1 MPPGHHC
8 QLIWLGFILETRIDI
23 AGASA
28 LRRIAGNIREAALLP
43 AFRADIWRL
52 CRGYGETAMGTFP
65 IRQAALR
72 TDISLEPTIGRVSAA
87 CTHPFRLFVLHA
99 ISPFQLMREII

>member
-1 MPPGHHC
+1 MPLGHHC
-8 QLIWLGFILETRIDI
+8 QLIWLGFILKTRIDI

-28 LRRIAGNIREAALLP
+28 LRRIAGNIYKTTFLP
-43 AFRADIWRL
+43 PFRADIWRL

-72 TDISLEPTIGRVSAA
+72 TNISLEPAIGRVPAA
-87 CTHPFRLFVLHA
+87 RTHPFRLFVLHA
-99 ISPFQLMREII
+99 IAPFQVMRETI